1 MLKRRGRARG
11 RSPLPSTSTR
21 FYRLNMSKTFEIL
34 IYVQFQ
40 VLKQVHPV
48 TGISSKAMPSINSFV
63 NDVFERI
70 ASEAAKQA

>member
-1 MLKRRGRARG
+1 M
-11 RSPLPSTSTR
+11 SPTYTR
-21 FYRLNMSKTFEIL
+21 LYRLVDVSKNLWIL
-34 IYVQFQ
+34 MYVQFQ

-70 ASEAAKQA
+70 ASEAAKQAWTLKQEVT